1 MYKLKYYYKNGD
13 VKLSDKVNKIENFN
27 TEIQMLT
34 KNKNLKI
41 EHNFKENLKNLLET
55 IMKEYEKNFNDIYRI
70 DIIDSETNNIIDYVD
85 RSECL
90 VDGKKGHLIYD
101 AITGDVID
109 AVVKQTFED
118 CVYRFKYYFCDGKTK
133 TSSIATSKPEELYN
147 DFDGLM
153 DWDEYYDLGKK
164 NLSTHDVLK
173 LAGKVYKGFIPK
185 FYKIEIIN
193 DKTKEVI
200 DYIEVKEAK

>member
-70 DIIDSETNNIIDYVD
+70 DIIDSETNKIIDYVD

-118 CVYRFKYYFCDGKTK
+118 CVIDLNIIF
-133 TSSIATSKPEELYN
+133 AMEKPKQVVLQQVNQKNYIMI
-147 DFDGLM
+147 LM
-153 DWDEYYDLGKK
+153 VLWIGTNIMIWAKK
-164 NLSTHDVLK
+164 IFQHMM
-173 LAGKVYKGFIPK
+173 Y
-185 FYKIEIIN
+185 
-193 DKTKEVI
+193 
-200 DYIEVKEAK
+200 

>member
-70 DIIDSETNNIIDYVD
+70 DIIDSETNKIIDYVD

-118 CVYRFKYYFCDGKTK
+118 CVYRFKYYFCDGKIK

-173 LAGKVYKGFIPK
+173 LASKVYKGFIPK

>member
-34 KNKNLKI
+34 KNKNLKL

-70 DIIDSETNNIIDYVD
+70 DIIDSETNKIIDYVD

-153 DWDEYYDLGKK
+153 DWDEYYDLCKK

-173 LAGKVYKGFIPK
+173 LASKVYKGFISK